1 MRLMYIVAIA
11 IGIVAMALIAMLASA
26 LPTKDYSLSVDAL
39 KDQQSLFTNTR
50 IIVKNLGRLPLTD
63 VVVDYGMRKEPAIPI
78 LHPGE
83 TETFSPP
90 DGVQLNNV
98 TVTANP
104 GIKIIQP
111 YRTPFKLPG
120 MMGS

>member
-1 MRLMYIVAIA
+1 MRLIYVVAIA
-11 IGIVAMALIAMLASA
+11 VGIVAMALIAMFASA

-39 KDQQSLFTNTR
+39 KDQQSLFTNSR
-50 IIVKNLGRLPLTD
+50 VIVKNVGRLPLTD
-63 VVVDYGMRKEPAIPI
+63 VVVNYGTQKEPTIPV

-83 TETFSPP
+83 AETLSPP
-90 DGVQLNNV
+90 NGVQLNNV

-104 GIKIIQP
+104 GIKVVQS